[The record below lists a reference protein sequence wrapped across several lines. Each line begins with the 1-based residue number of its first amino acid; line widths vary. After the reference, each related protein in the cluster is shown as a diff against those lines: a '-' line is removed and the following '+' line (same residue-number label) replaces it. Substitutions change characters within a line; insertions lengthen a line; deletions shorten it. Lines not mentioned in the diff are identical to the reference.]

1 MKKNNDIELVDAYS
15 VSGAT
20 GVLTVEQ
27 TKDLANKVQQQ
38 VNAGKT
44 VAISMKNISSLSLDA
59 STTLYSELKRNN
71 LTKNVLVVGSTPYV
85 RQIIARGT
93 RNTKKKK

>member
-1 MKKNNDIELVDAYS
+1 MKRNNDIKLIEAFS

-27 TKDLANKVQQQ
+27 TKCLANRVQKE
-38 VNAGKT
+38 VEAGKT
-44 VAISMKNISSLSLDA
+44 VAISMKKISSLSLDA
-59 STTLYSELKRNN
+59 STALYSELKRNN
-71 LTKNVLVVGSTPYV
+71 LTKNVLIVGSTPYV

-93 RNTKKKK
+93 RNVKK